1 MESDSLHR
9 QRAIDWKI
17 SLIALLTV
25 LIGAVIFYPLLAG
38 LIVCMI
44 FINKL
49 TLLLIQKHIFGLFL
63 ASGKSMQPFLPD
75 GVKLT
80 IDMYPIKIKP
90 NDIITYYTVE
100 DETLFITQ
108 HRVKSVSKHT
118 VSVQG
123 AHSDARVE
131 HISKDNI
138 ISKTVSYKQQPFYIP
153 VSPISI
159 RETIQRYT

>member
-17 SLIALLTV
+17 SLIALLTI
-25 LIGAVIFYPLLAG
+25 LIGAVIFYPVLAG
-38 LIVCMI
+38 LIVSMI

-49 TLLLIQKHIFGLFL
+49 TLLLIQKYILGLFL

-80 IDMYPIKIKP
+80 IDMYPSTIKP

-100 DETLFITQ
+100 DTTLFITQ
-108 HRVKSVSKHT
+108 HRVESVSKHT

-123 AHSDARVE
+123 EHSNARIE
-131 HISKDNI
+131 HIPKENI
-138 ISKTVSYKQQPFYIP
+138 ISKTLSYKDQPFYIP

-159 RETIQRYT
+159 RETIQNHR